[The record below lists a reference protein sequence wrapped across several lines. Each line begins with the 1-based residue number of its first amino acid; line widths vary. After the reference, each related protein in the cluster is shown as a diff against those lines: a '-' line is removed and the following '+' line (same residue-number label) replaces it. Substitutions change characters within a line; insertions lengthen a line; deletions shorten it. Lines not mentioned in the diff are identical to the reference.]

1 MPNIQQG
8 TTSVIN
14 GLTPQQAYQFRV
26 TPIYRVSGGSSQSSA
41 TTELETYR
49 LLAESGDNL
58 ATETL
63 DLLRRETNG

>member
-14 GLTPQQAYQFRV
+14 GLTPQQSYQFRV
-26 TPIYRVSGGSSQSSA
+26 TPIYKVSGGSRQASG
-41 TTELETYR
+41 TTEIETYH
-49 LLAESGDNL
+49 LLTESGDNL

-63 DLLRRETNG
+63 DLLRSE